1 MPKPGAMLVVLGV
14 AHDDVLNVRHLPG
27 LTGDIIATLHPLADD
42 FMFAGRAR
50 QLPSS
55 IWWEITTADGVTGWV
70 SGAYTAAEGVTDDT
84 TAEIVAQ
91 IGHPSGDSIE
101 AVGLEVAESVVP
113 DGEEEYVQRIV
124 IVVAASEGTLGEI
137 TYDVVGVGDD
147 AVRGQRLH
155 IFLVDEDDNGHV
167 RLPPGRQP
175 RWPLQLDAVDATLDM
190 GHEPSRVAL
199 LDFGELP
206 VVVGDNASA
215 EGGPARALKAVGG
228 QSGRGVVVAQFVT
241 CCDVAHCHIG
251 DIADKSDVGIARVI
265 DVDSHVV
272 VFVGVTGREEHVVV
286 DLQREVA
293 KLRGQPLDFVEVNDV
308 ADLYCHALTR
318 SDRFGGEHGQTAEIA
333 LTDFD
338 VR

>member
-1 MPKPGAMLVVLGV
+1 MPEPGAMLVVLGV

-27 LTGDIIATLHPLADD
+27 LTGDIIATLDPLADD

-50 QLPSS
+50 RLPIS

-101 AVGLEVAESVVP
+101 AVGLEIAESVVP

-155 IFLVDEDDNGHV
+155 IFLVDEDDNGT
-167 RLPPGRQP
+167 
-175 RWPLQLDAVDATLDM
+175 WTLHTVETTVM
-190 GHEPSRVAL
+190 CTSH
-199 LDFGELP
+199 
-206 VVVGDNASA
+206 
-215 EGGPARALKAVGG
+215 
-228 QSGRGVVVAQFVT
+228 RGT
-241 CCDVAHCHIG
+241 NPDGLC
-251 DIADKSDVGIARVI
+251 
-265 DVDSHVV
+265 
-272 VFVGVTGREEHVVV
+272 
-286 DLQREVA
+286 
-293 KLRGQPLDFVEVNDV
+293 N
-308 ADLYCHALTR
+308 
-318 SDRFGGEHGQTAEIA
+318 
-333 LTDFD
+333 
-338 VR
+338 

>member
-1 MPKPGAMLVVLGV
+1 MISTGAPEELPGEEFDIMPHPGAMLVVLGV

-124 IVVAASEGTLGEI
+124 IVVAASEGDLG
-137 TYDVVGVGDD
+137 GGGD
-147 AVRGQRLH
+147 AISGLRLH
-155 IFLVDEDDNGHV
+155 IFLVDEDDNGT
-167 RLPPGRQP
+167 
-175 RWPLQLDAVDATLDM
+175 WTLHTVETTVM
-190 GHEPSRVAL
+190 
-199 LDFGELP
+199 
-206 VVVGDNASA
+206 
-215 EGGPARALKAVGG
+215 
-228 QSGRGVVVAQFVT
+228 
-241 CCDVAHCHIG
+241 C
-251 DIADKSDVGIARVI
+251 
-265 DVDSHVV
+265 DSH
-272 VFVGVTGREEHVVV
+272 
-286 DLQREVA
+286 
-293 KLRGQPLDFVEVNDV
+293 RGANPDGLCN
-308 ADLYCHALTR
+308 
-318 SDRFGGEHGQTAEIA
+318 
-333 LTDFD
+333 
-338 VR
+338 